1 MWTAEMVLLCALTML
16 HRSAQSFPPIELIDI
31 RPSYVSENADG
42 YVLDGDARIYLIATS
57 SSFVRA
63 QRAPRKCGDVEAIR
77 RIASVLVHEEW
88 HVRHGGD
95 EAGAYAAQQTTLIRL
110 NAGPGNPL
118 YHEVTRAMLIATRPV
133 P

>member
-1 MWTAEMVLLCALTML
+1 M
-16 HRSAQSFPPIELIDI
+16 
-31 RPSYVSENADG
+31 
-42 YVLDGDARIYLIATS
+42 
-57 SSFVRA
+57 
-63 QRAPRKCGDVEAIR
+63 
-77 RIASVLVHEEW
+77 IASVLVHEEW

-110 NAGPGNPL
+110 NAGPGTPL